1 MKNKMNENTMEV
13 FLLNAASVSAVGV
26 HISFTDVIT
35 SIGVLALAF
44 YNIMKGISYINK
56 NKKAKDESRAD

>member
-1 MKNKMNENTMEV
+1 MNENTMEV
-13 FLLNAASVSAVGV
+13 FFLNVASVSAVGA

-44 YNIMKGISYINK
+44 YNIMKGISYL
-56 NKKAKDESRAD
+56 NKKAKDESRTN